1 MPNNLLR
8 ESNGSAAAAMTS
20 QLRGKR
26 PRMVDEDDVEQE
38 EPARSTQRT
47 ERLDEFEG
55 DEDVEETKEHLRMRA
70 GTMLSHS
77 YGEIERTRGRDG

>member
-8 ESNGSAAAAMTS
+8 ESNGSAAAAMS
-20 QLRGKR
+20 SHLHGKR
-26 PRMVDEDDVEQE
+26 PRMVDEDVIEQE
-38 EPARSTQRT
+38 EPARSTQRM

-55 DEDVEETKEHLRMRA
+55 DEDVEETTEHLRMRA
-70 GTMLSHS
+70 GTTLSHS